1 MTFNDLGISNQL
13 QYAID
18 DLGFVNPTP
27 IQEQAFSV
35 VRSGKD
41 VVGIAQTGTGKTFAY
56 MLPILQD
63 LKFSKQQHPRV
74 LVLVP
79 TRELVLQVVDEIEKL
94 SKYINT
100 RVLGVYGGANINT
113 QKQAILQGQDIIVA
127 TPGRLYDLALSNAL
141 KLKSIQK
148 LVIDEVDVMLDLG
161 FRFQLM
167 NIFEVIPE
175 RRQNVLFSATMTED
189 VDALIYD
196 FFKKPEKI
204 SVAVSGTPLDNI
216 EQVSY
221 NIPNFFTKVNL
232 LHELLADK
240 ETFHKVLIFVGFKR
254 TADLLFKHLQEVF
267 NDEMCVIH
275 SNKTQNYRIRSIKQ
289 FDEGKNRILL
299 ATDVMARGLDFDNVS
314 HVINFDTPEFPENYM
329 HRIGRTGR
337 AEKAGKT
344 ILLSTPKEQETKESI
359 EELMDYKIPVLELP
373 EDLEIATLLTED
385 ERPREDQGISK
396 NRTSLEYV
404 PGPAFHEK
412 SEKNSQVNRG
422 GSYRREIAAKYKKP
436 KTRGDKN
443 YNKHNKKKKK

>member
-1 MTFNDLGISNQL
+1 MTFEDLGISKQL
-13 QYAID
+13 QYAVD
-18 DLGFVNPTP
+18 DLGFVKPTP

-94 SKYINT
+94 AKYINT
-100 RVLGVYGGANINT
+100 RVLGVYGGTNINT

-167 NIFEVIPE
+167 NIFDVIPE
-175 RRQNVLFSATMTED
+175 RRQNVLFSATMTQD

-196 FFKKPEKI
+196 FFKNPTKI

-221 NIPNFFTKVNL
+221 NVPNFFTKVNL
-232 LHELLADK
+232 LHHLLSDK
-240 ETFHKVLIFVGFKR
+240 QTFHKVLIFVAFKR
-254 TADLLFKHLQEVF
+254 SADLLFKHLEEIF
-267 NDEMCVIH
+267 GSETCVIH

-289 FDEGKNRILL
+289 FDEGNNRILV
-299 ATDVMARGLDFDNVS
+299 ATDVMARGLDFDEVS
-314 HVINFDTPEFPENYM
+314 HVINFDTPDFPENYM

-344 ILLSTPKEQETKESI
+344 ILFSTEKEQVLKEAIET
-359 EELMDYKIPVLELP
+359 LMDYKVPVLTMP
-373 EDLEIATLLTED
+373 EDVEISKLLTED
-385 ERPREDQGISK
+385 ERPKEDREQSK
-396 NRTSLEYV
+396 NRTGLEYV

-412 SEKNSQVNRG
+412 SEKNSKVNLG
-422 GSYRREIAAKYKKP
+422 GSYRREIAKKYKKP

-443 YNKHNKKKKK
+443 YNRRNKKK